1 MICLKRAT
9 LGDLI
14 NLNYPLETMVYWI
27 DFTDEKVGT
36 SNIYYEYLDIAEKL
50 FGIKKELMT
59 SNTRIAEIVEA
70 RNIVWT
76 ALYNI
81 KKLSSLAIGQLARRN
96 HASVLNGVKSI
107 VNRMDVDKKL
117 RKKYNAFC
125 NSIDKE
131 INTTFDEKFDY
142 EKRNN

>member
-9 LGDLI
+9 IGDLI
-14 NLNYPLETMVYWI
+14 NLNYPLETVVYWV
-27 DFTDEKVGT
+27 DYTDCNSGKPD
-36 SNIYYEYLDIAEKL
+36 IYNQYLDVAEKL
-50 FGIKKELMT
+50 FDVRKELMT
-59 SNTRIAEIVEA
+59 SNTRIAKVVEA

-81 KKLSSLAIGQLARRN
+81 KKLSSLSIGKLARRN
-96 HASVLNGVKSI
+96 HASVLNGIKSI
-107 VNRMDVDKKL
+107 VDRMDVDKAL

-131 INTTFDEKFDY
+131 INSTFEEKFDY
-142 EKRNN
+142 EK

>member
-9 LGDLI
+9 IGDLI
-14 NLNYPLETMVYWI
+14 NLNYPLETVVYWV
-27 DFTDEKVGT
+27 DYTGSDSGKPD
-36 SNIYYEYLDIAEKL
+36 IYNQYLDVAEKL
-50 FGIKKELMT
+50 FDVKKEIMT
-59 SNTRIAEIVEA
+59 SNTRIAKVLEA

-81 KKLSSLAIGQLARRN
+81 EKLSSISIGKLARKN

-107 VNRMDVDKKL
+107 VDRMDVDKAL
-117 RKKYNAFC
+117 RIKYNAFC

-131 INTTFDEKFDY
+131 INSTFEEKFDY
-142 EKRNN
+142 EKGN